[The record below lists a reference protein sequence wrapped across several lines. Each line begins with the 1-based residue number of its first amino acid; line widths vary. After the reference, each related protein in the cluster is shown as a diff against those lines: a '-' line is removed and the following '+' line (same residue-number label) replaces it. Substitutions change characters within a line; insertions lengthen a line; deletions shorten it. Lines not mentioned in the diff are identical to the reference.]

1 MTLVAPDVVADG
13 SMLHVISFGR
23 VQARLAELLHDRR
36 GRATWWVELT
46 RQLDDL
52 AETVNSAP
60 GDVVDSD
67 AFAEQIRSDAPHLMG
82 RWSKL
87 AGERDALYHDV
98 TEVRVLAGT
107 YAGDPSAVAAVSRA
121 VRDVLARVRRFQ
133 ERTTE
138 VLLDAYERD
147 MGGE

>member
-1 MTLVAPDVVADG
+1 MTIMASDVALDG
-13 SMLHVISFGR
+13 SMLRVISFGR
-23 VQARLAELLHDRR
+23 VQARLAELLHDSR
-36 GRATWWVELT
+36 GRASWWVELT

-52 AETVNSAP
+52 AETVNAAP
-60 GDVVDSD
+60 GDLADVE
-67 AFAEQIRSDAPHLMG
+67 AFTEQIRADAPHLMG

-107 YAGDPSAVAAVSRA
+107 YAGDPSAVGAVSRA

-133 ERTTE
+133 EKTTE

>member
-1 MTLVAPDVVADG
+1 MTAVTPDIMVEG
-13 SMLHVISFGR
+13 SMLRVLSFGR
-23 VQARLAELLHDRR
+23 VQSRLHDLLADHR
-36 GRATWWVELT
+36 GQAAWWVELA

-52 AETVNSAP
+52 AETVAEAP
-60 GDVVDSD
+60 GDLVDVEG
-67 AFAEQIRSDAPHLMG
+67 FAEQIRSDAPHLMG
-82 RWSKL
+82 RWLKL
-87 AGERDALYHDV
+87 SGERERLYHDV
-98 TEVRVLAGT
+98 TEVRILTGQ
-107 YAGDPSAVAAVSRA
+107 YAGDRTAVGAVSRA